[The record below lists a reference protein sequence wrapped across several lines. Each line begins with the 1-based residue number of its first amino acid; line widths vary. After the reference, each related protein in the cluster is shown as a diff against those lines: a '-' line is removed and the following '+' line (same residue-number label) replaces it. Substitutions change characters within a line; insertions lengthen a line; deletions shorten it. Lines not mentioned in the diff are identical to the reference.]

1 MRRRVGV
8 LIAVVLMG
16 CGCALDIPG
25 LPPSMFSVVHDV
37 VHAPRIVNHGIS
49 YRAYAPALTNFIEP
63 GSVVTVADVL
73 QVLDIPLTARQARI
87 IPLCKKVSEVDA
99 PIMVQADPYQYGV
112 ASWYGPGFHGQV
124 AASGETYNMYD
135 LTAAHRTLPLQSQVR
150 VVSQR
155 TGGNVVVRINDRGPY
170 ADGRIIDLS
179 YRAKEAMGM
188 EDLSAVYLERIDTT
202 ALDSCKK

>member
-1 MRRRVGV
+1 MLTTLFACMLFVAGFVFDRAG
-8 LIAVVLMG
+8 M
-16 CGCALDIPG
+16 
-25 LPPSMFSVVHDV
+25 PPSVFSLVHDV
-37 VHAPRIVNHGIS
+37 VHAPRIVDHGMS
-49 YRAYAPALTNFIEP
+49 YRTFAPALMNFVSP

-73 QVLDIPLTARQARI
+73 ASLGIPLTARQARV
-87 IPLCKKVSEVDA
+87 IPLCKKFDAVDG

-124 AASGETYNMYD
+124 AASGEIYNMYD

-155 TGGNVVVRINDRGPY
+155 TGKNVVVRINDRGPY

-188 EDLSAVYLERIDTT
+188 DDLSAVYLERIDTT
-202 ALDSCKK
+202 ALDSCK